1 MAIKKTTW
9 TKLIQ
14 RNSEFSA
21 EKALLSS
28 TAITSQLSAID
39 NAIQGKGMVGY
50 ISALHTTML
59 DRYINQSANEIWKD
73 LPIYI
78 STYKE
83 HDFRI
88 WYLLADSLTRYLAF
102 YLKILT
108 DDGFARRFI
117 YDRSFTNRSN
127 TSQTNKGYNSE
138 TPQIALQNFD
148 EAINYASSLNKE
160 EQVASGGQAG
170 TSQDVHT
177 GKTFDEAIKNARL
190 IFFNDLADWIAKIPN
205 MVYKYYALDSMPVTG
220 VIIES
225 REYLRGLFETEKEFV
240 E

>member
-14 RNSEFSA
+14 RNSEFTA
-21 EKALLSS
+21 EKALLS
-28 TAITSQLSAID
+28 TTDIMNQLSAVD
-39 NAIQGKGMVGY
+39 AGLVAKGMVGY
-50 ISALHTTML
+50 LSALHTTML
-59 DRYINQSANEIWKD
+59 TRYINQSANEVWKD

-88 WYLLADSLTRYLAF
+88 WYLIADSLTRYLSF
-102 YLKILT
+102 YKKILT
-108 DDGFARRFI
+108 DDGFARRFV
-117 YDRSFTNRSN
+117 YDRQFHNESA
-127 TSQTNKGYNSE
+127 TSQSNKDYNSE
-138 TPQIALQNFD
+138 TPNIELDNFED
-148 EAINYASSLNKE
+148 AIKYASSLSKQ
-160 EQVASGGQAG
+160 EQDAEGEQAG

-190 IFFNDLADWIAKIPN
+190 IYFNELADYIARIPN
-205 MVYKYYALDSMPVTG
+205 MIYKYYSLDSMPVTG

-225 REYLRGLFETEKEFV
+225 REYLRSLFKTEKEFV